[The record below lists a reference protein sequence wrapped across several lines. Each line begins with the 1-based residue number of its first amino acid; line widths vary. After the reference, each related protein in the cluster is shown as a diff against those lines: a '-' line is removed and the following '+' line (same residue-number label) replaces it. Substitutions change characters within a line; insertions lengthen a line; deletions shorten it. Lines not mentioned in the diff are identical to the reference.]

1 MQGVQAAT
9 VTTILVAAPSLPGPQ
24 WTDSSASVC
33 TRGSGHAPG
42 TWFNVSSTSSM
53 TAKTGA
59 RVTARL
65 GPAATMG
72 AETVADTKISTK
84 TLKTTHYF

>member
-9 VTTILVAAPSLPGPQ
+9 VTTTLGAAPSLPGPR
-24 WTDSSASVC
+24 WTDSSASVS
-33 TRGSGHAPG
+33 TRGSGHARG
-42 TWFNVSSTSSM
+42 TSFNVSSTSSM

-59 RVTARL
+59 RETARL

-72 AETVADTKISTK
+72 AETVADIRIRSQ
-84 TLKTTHYF
+84 